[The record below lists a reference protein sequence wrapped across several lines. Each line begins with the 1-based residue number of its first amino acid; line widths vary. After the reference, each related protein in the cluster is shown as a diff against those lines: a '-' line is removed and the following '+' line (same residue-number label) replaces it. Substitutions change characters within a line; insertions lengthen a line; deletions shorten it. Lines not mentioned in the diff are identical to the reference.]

1 MNENILNRKLIS
13 KKFIKKFILDIMQ
26 IILGAAIMGVGVS
39 LFLLPNQLSSG
50 GFTGISTVFYYLFRF
65 QVGTVNLVLNIPFF
79 IFGLFK
85 LGKEFFVKTLVGTVS
100 LSMFIDLFDKY
111 NQLTNDKVLACIYGG
126 CILGLG
132 TALVLRAYG
141 STGGTDLIANL
152 IRHYKPNFRTSE
164 IIVVFDII
172 VVTLNVIVFRK
183 IEIGL
188 YSAVAIYLYGKVIDI
203 FFEGIYFTKMMF
215 IISTKYEEI
224 AEKVGK
230 EVKRGA
236 TGIYAKGMYSK
247 DEKMMLLCIGS
258 RGEVLKIKQIARKID
273 PNSFIVISNAR
284 EAFGIGF
291 KE

>member
-1 MNENILNRKLIS
+1 MKKES
-13 KKFIKKFILDIMQ
+13 KIKKYIYELIL
-26 IILGAAIMGVGVS
+26 IILGSAIMGIGVS

-50 GFTGISTVFYYLFRF
+50 GFTGISTIFYYLFKLP
-65 QVGTVNLVLNIPFF
+65 VGTFNLILNIPFF
-79 IFGLFK
+79 VFGLFK
-85 LGKEFFVKTLVGTVS
+85 LGKEFFIKSLIGTIS
-100 LSMFIDLFDKY
+100 LSFFIDYFDKY
-111 NQLTNDKVLACIYGG
+111 QALTGDKVLACIYGG
-126 CILGLG
+126 CILGFG
-132 TALVLRAYG
+132 TALVLRVYG
-141 STGGTDLIANL
+141 STGGTDLVANL
-152 IRHYKPNFRTSE
+152 VRHYRPNFRTSE

-172 VVTLNVIVFRK
+172 VVTLNVIIFRK

-215 IISTKYEEI
+215 IISSKYEEI
-224 AEKVGK
+224 ADKVGK
-230 EVKRGA
+230 EVRRGA

-247 DEKMMLLCIGS
+247 DNKMMLLCIGS
-258 RGEVLKIKQIARKID
+258 RGEVIKIKQIARKID

>member
-1 MNENILNRKLIS
+1 MKNNLFNKKILTKNYIG
-13 KKFIKKFILDIMQ
+13 KFALETILV
-26 IILGAAIMGVGVS
+26 ILGSAIMGVGVS

-50 GFTGISTVFYYLFRF
+50 GFTGISTVFYYLFGF
-65 QVGTVNLVLNIPFF
+65 QVGTVNLILNIPFF

-85 LGKEFFVKTLVGTVS
+85 LGKEFFVKSLIGTIS
-100 LSMFIDLFDKY
+100 LSFFIDYFDKF
-111 NQLTNDKVLACIYGG
+111 QALTEDKVLACIYGG

-164 IIVVFDII
+164 IVIVFDII
-172 VVTLNVIVFRK
+172 IVTLNVIVFKK

-215 IISTKYEEI
+215 IISSKYEEI
-224 AEKVGK
+224 AEQVGK
-230 EVKRGA
+230 EVRRGA
-236 TGIYAKGMYSK
+236 TGILAKGMYSK
-247 DEKMMLLCIGS
+247 EEKMMLMCIGS

-273 PNSFIVISNAR
+273 PKSFIVISNAR
-284 EAFGIGF
+284 EAFGLGF

>member
-1 MNENILNRKLIS
+1 MSKEKINKKITSKTYIRKFVIE
-13 KKFIKKFILDIMQ
+13 IMLV
-26 IILGAAIMGVGVS
+26 ILGSAIMGIGVS

-50 GFTGISTVFYYLFRF
+50 GFTGISTIFYYLFKF
-65 QVGTVNLVLNIPFF
+65 PVGTVNLVLNIPLF

-85 LGKEFFVKTLVGTVS
+85 LGKEFFAKSLVGTIS
-100 LSMFIDLFDKY
+100 LSLFIDLFDKY
-111 NQLTNDKVLACIYGG
+111 NALTNDKVLACIYGG

-152 IRHYKPNFRTSE
+152 IRQYKPNFRTSE

-215 IISTKYEEI
+215 IISSKYEEI